1 MSFKMFPG
9 KFMTSTRN
17 QSERRSCLITWGRV
31 FTYEHPK
38 AGKILKQRVL
48 TTPEKFENAVLFLP
62 LGLPSTLIM
71 NHENRA
77 FRKRSSNRR
86 NFKTP
91 AF

>member
-38 AGKILKQRVL
+38 AGKNLETARPHYSRKIW
-48 TTPEKFENAVLFLP
+48 
-62 LGLPSTLIM
+62 
-71 NHENRA
+71 
-77 FRKRSSNRR
+77 KRSFISTVRPTVHTYHESR
-86 NFKTP
+86 KQSFSKTLFKQEE
-91 AF
+91 F